1 MQSEQERMMEGQS
14 ILSSNGI
21 PFLTPINN
29 NIHEKSI
36 STISPTKCSPNETEN
51 DREANVGPVPLV
63 VFSDGGNSEEDED
76 EGVAHAAPHLHEV
89 LDCGVGL
96 EGDVGLHV
104 TLHAHGTGND
114 AEEVKNK
121 QWKRNNMFFYFN
133 TENQHISFEKSGFHQ
148 VLDVCRHLTEG

>member
-1 MQSEQERMMEGQS
+1 MEGQS
-14 ILSSNGI
+14 TLSSNGI
-21 PFLTPINN
+21 SFLTAMNSN
-29 NIHEKSI
+29 THEKPRSA
-36 STISPTKCSPNETEN
+36 ISPTECPPNETEN

-63 VFSDGGNSEEDED
+63 VLSNGGNSEEDED
-76 EGVAHAAPHLHEV
+76 EGVAHTAPHLHEV

-121 QWKRNNMFFYFN
+121 QQKRN
-133 TENQHISFEKSGFHQ
+133 TFEIRKEKYDF
-148 VLDVCRHLTEG
+148 LL